1 MGEDD
6 KNSGVIGRGRPKKD
20 GEKVKS
26 NVVKIR
32 MSQGDLERLDEVS
45 KWAKM
50 NRSETIRTLIF
61 EAKNY
66 YISDAKK

>member
-1 MGEDD
+1 MVNEE
-6 KNSGVIGRGRPKKD
+6 KRGRGRPKKEA
-20 GEKVKS
+20 GKTK
-26 NVVKIR
+26 NIQVKIR
-32 MSQGDLERLDEVS
+32 MSHGDLERLDEVS